1 VIEGSGN
8 AAGRSFSGLGT
19 IVVRFHRVKVVEI
32 MQTDAPYEGGTPA
45 EDTIVNEGAKK
56 ALLIHSVR

>member
-1 VIEGSGN
+1 
-8 AAGRSFSGLGT
+8 
-19 IVVRFHRVKVVEI
+19 